1 MATKIHTSE
10 GWLYDPIHPDL
21 EQWPIV
27 KLNKIK
33 PEFLLELEEYAVEAV
48 KEKLGNKP
56 EALREELARTL
67 FHERIRVNQK
77 AWKADRKDEKDFWSQ
92 IKRELMK
99 IEETDVSDGVAEEA
113 LMRKILKRYTHEI
126 SSEFDPRAYRFAK
139 WVSTTLFAR
148 FLNAS
153 QGKGI
158 SRFWKTK
165 KHLHERIHL
174 DGETDQLRALAKQ
187 GTIVMVPTHFSNV
200 DSILVGWAIQS
211 LGLPPF
217 TYGAGLN
224 LFGIKLLA
232 YFMNRLGAYKVD
244 RRKKNR
250 LYLEALKGYSILSL
264 TKGCHG
270 LFFPGGT
277 RSRSGAIEKKL
288 KLGLLSSAIEAQRI
302 NYLKDGAEAKKI
314 FVCPVVI
321 NYNFVLEAQGLI
333 DQHLR
338 ISGKEK
344 YYVEND
350 DYSTSYKIG
359 LFLMRFF
366 SAKAEM
372 SITYGR
378 CMDLFGND
386 VNEEGVSLDG
396 NGNEVDIEKYFTT
409 DGKITKDN
417 QRDGEYTSYLA
428 KEIVNRYHKE
438 NLVLPAILIAFT
450 AYQILSK
457 RYHKLDLFA
466 ILRLPEEDRIIGK
479 EEFKTALGKIVDQ
492 LHNIHDEG
500 DVRLSEHILAK
511 DLDKIMEV
519 GLTNINTYHSK
530 KPLKEL
536 EDGDFTSEDMKVLYF
551 YHNRLTG
558 YDLHRYV

>member
-10 GWLYDPIHPDL
+10 GWLYDPIHPEI

-33 PEFLLELEEYAVEAV
+33 PEFLLELEEFAVEAV

-77 AWKADRKDEKDFWSQ
+77 PWKADRKDEKDFWSQ
-92 IKRELMK
+92 IKKELMK
-99 IEETDVSDGVAEEA
+99 IEEVDASDGVAEEA

-148 FLNAS
+148 LLNAS
-153 QGKGI
+153 QGKGF

-174 DGETDQLRALAKQ
+174 DGETDQLRELAKH

-224 LFGIKLLA
+224 LFGIKLFA

-302 NYLKDGAEAKKI
+302 NI
-314 FVCPVVI
+314 
-321 NYNFVLEAQGLI
+321 
-333 DQHLR
+333 
-338 ISGKEK
+338 
-344 YYVEND
+344 
-350 DYSTSYKIG
+350 
-359 LFLMRFF
+359 
-366 SAKAEM
+366 
-372 SITYGR
+372 
-378 CMDLFGND
+378 
-386 VNEEGVSLDG
+386 
-396 NGNEVDIEKYFTT
+396 
-409 DGKITKDN
+409 
-417 QRDGEYTSYLA
+417 
-428 KEIVNRYHKE
+428 
-438 NLVLPAILIAFT
+438 
-450 AYQILSK
+450 
-457 RYHKLDLFA
+457 
-466 ILRLPEEDRIIGK
+466 
-479 EEFKTALGKIVDQ
+479 
-492 LHNIHDEG
+492 
-500 DVRLSEHILAK
+500 
-511 DLDKIMEV
+511 
-519 GLTNINTYHSK
+519 
-530 KPLKEL
+530 
-536 EDGDFTSEDMKVLYF
+536 
-551 YHNRLTG
+551 
-558 YDLHRYV
+558 